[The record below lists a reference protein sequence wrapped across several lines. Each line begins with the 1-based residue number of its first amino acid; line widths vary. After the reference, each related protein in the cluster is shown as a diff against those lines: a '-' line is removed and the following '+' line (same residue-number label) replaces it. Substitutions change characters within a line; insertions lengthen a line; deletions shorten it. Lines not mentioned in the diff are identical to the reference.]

1 MWLSC
6 PWLDLGVPNH
16 KSNWTC
22 QARTCAFVISVYGS
36 MGLSFRWFWSMCA
49 TLDIKLCMLV
59 KNTCNDSSR
68 HFRWYLDIAFLVG
81 SLCLFCLLWPQS
93 VRLGWTNCGWICW
106 RKERMNE
113 SNGCAER
120 WMPCL
125 WMVEIECVYW
135 NYVEHW
141 NCPGGKL
148 KKTQLIEKLSKTILE
163 QLREISNYISQV
175 LETRKIEGVILY
187 LLGVIKLASFF
198 SSRTTISLTI

>member
-6 PWLDLGVPNH
+6 PWLDLCVPNH

-22 QARTCAFVISVYGS
+22 QARTCEFVISVYGS

-113 SNGCAER
+113 ANGCTER
-120 WMPCL
+120 WNALPV
-125 WMVEIECVYW
+125 MVEIE
-135 NYVEHW
+135 
-141 NCPGGKL
+141 
-148 KKTQLIEKLSKTILE
+148 LE
-163 QLREISNYISQV
+163 LCRPALPTPSAVTGELCSCCWTSSYF
-175 LETRKIEGVILY
+175 GWW
-187 LLGVIKLASFF
+187 LGASFPYHF
-198 SSRTTISLTI
+198 DWTTSNFDHWWH